1 MKKDKSKYFGPFTSA
16 AAVKDTIELLNKLFK
31 LRTCNRVLPRDCG
44 LERPCLNY
52 HIGQCMAPCQDYVSR
67 EEYRAH
73 VDKALEFLNGNYN
86 MILND
91 LQKKMEIL
99 PSALSRLLRGMEE
112 KGLCVR
118 RIDPKDRRSS
128 YVSLTETGQERR
140 DQGHGIMEVFAQRV
154 VERMGEGRFR
164 ELIKQWERFGDVL
177 ETEIA
182 AFRNVDGMEE

>member
-1 MKKDKSKYFGPFTSA
+1 M
-16 AAVKDTIELLNKLFK
+16 KDTTELLNKLFK

-91 LQKKMEIL
+91 LQKKMEEAAE
-99 PSALSRLLRGMEE
+99 ALEFEEAARYRDLFNSVSRCPRSRKSRTATGRTRTSSRWTRTEATQWYRCFS
-112 KGLCVR
+112 CV
-118 RIDPKDRRSS
+118 
-128 YVSLTETGQERR
+128 
-140 DQGHGIMEVFAQRV
+140 
-154 VERMGEGRFR
+154 
-164 ELIKQWERFGDVL
+164 
-177 ETEIA
+177 A
-182 AFRNVDGMEE
+182 AS

>member
-91 LQKKMEIL
+91 LQKKMEEAAE
-99 PSALSRLLRGMEE
+99 ALEFEEAARYRDLFNSVKQVSQKQKITDSDGEDKDIIALDKDGATQWYRCFSVRGG
-112 KGLCVR
+112 KL
-118 RIDPKDRRSS
+118 I
-128 YVSLTETGQERR
+128 
-140 DQGHGIMEVFAQRV
+140 
-154 VERMGEGRFR
+154 GREHF
-164 ELIKQWERFGDVL
+164 I
-177 ETEIA
+177 
-182 AFRNVDGMEE
+182 